1 MNYIIVVSVAAGV
14 FIYLLYALPDSSMTS
29 SQPRHPRSYDKTAPR
44 AGPSIRLSRRD
55 ALAISLGL
63 LLLFAILLSYERQ
76 LAALISLI
84 VVATSIWAAIDSVR
98 VDLRC
103 YKTRIALHPILL
115 FNAMYLLWP
124 VLFPWYLVVR
134 SKIDD
139 GSLARK

>member
-1 MNYIIVVSVAAGV
+1 MNYIIVVSVAAAV
-14 FIYLLYALPDSSMTS
+14 FIYLLYALPDSSLTS
-29 SQPRHPRSYDKTAPR
+29 SPLNQPRNSDETALR
-44 AGPSIRLSRRD
+44 ARPSIRLSRAG
-55 ALAISLGL
+55 ALTISLGL
-63 LLLFAILLSYERQ
+63 LLVFAILLSYERQ
-76 LAALISLI
+76 LVALISLI
-84 VVATSIWAAIDSVR
+84 VVATSIWAAVDSVR
-98 VDLRC
+98 VGLRC

>member
-1 MNYIIVVSVAAGV
+1 MDFVIVVSAAVGV
-14 FIYLLYALPDSSMTS
+14 FIYLFYALPDSSLRRAQPH
-29 SQPRHPRSYDKTAPR
+29 QPRRRDEVAFRGRTST
-44 AGPSIRLSRRD
+44 RLSRRD
-55 ALAISLGL
+55 ALTISLGL
-63 LLLFAILLSYERQ
+63 LLLFAILLSFERR
-76 LAALISLI
+76 LVALISLV
-84 VVATSIWAAIDSVR
+84 VVATSIWAAVDSVR

-124 VLFPWYLVVR
+124 VMFPWYLIVR

>member
-1 MNYIIVVSVAAGV
+1 MNYIIVVSAAAGV
-14 FIYLLYALPDSSMTS
+14 FIYLLYALPDSSLTS
-29 SQPRHPRSYDKTAPR
+29 SQPHQPRRRDEAALR
-44 AGPSIRLSRRD
+44 ARTSIRLSRRD
-55 ALAISLGL
+55 AIIISLGL

-76 LAALISLI
+76 LVALISLI
-84 VVATSIWAAIDSVR
+84 VVATSIWAAVDSVR

-124 VLFPWYLVVR
+124 VLFPWYLIVR